1 MPIDSATTLWIEC
14 TLHNDP
20 RLIMGLGALAGRAA
34 LHAGLSDREQED
46 LSAAAAQACRETF
59 SGLDL
64 AKNPRAAIKVFVAR
78 LADRIEVRVESAE
91 EPTARHRGIGKN
103 AAAPQHE
110 NSRSME
116 GRLVDRMQFETGE
129 GHSRITLVKFCRA
142 SKFQPAL

>member
-1 MPIDSATTLWIEC
+1 MPIDSARTLWIEC

-34 LHAGLSDREQED
+34 LHAGLSNQEQED

-64 AKNPRAAIKVFVAR
+64 TKNPAAAIRVLVAH

-103 AAAPQHE
+103 AAAAQRE
-110 NSRSME
+110 SSME
-116 GRLVDRMQFETGE
+116 GRLVDRVQFETGE